1 MIGRTGDIRVV
12 TGRIV
17 DEENRR
23 SRASGELTYS
33 LSLGT
38 LIGDDGKPDT
48 VGSQGVGAISALG
61 MGYVRQD
68 DNFHV
73 PAQTLQRESGSGNH
87 RYGSGVLDEKRAQ
100 KFTHDVVFNSF
111 VGILI
116 NNITV
121 QPERGP
127 VEIGAVGVE
136 IPFEFLKESKQHLIG
151 IRDEK
156 GPVLRDDNARKLGIE
171 VIRVVFFVH
180 VCRHEPTFE
189 FCDYE

>member
-1 MIGRTGDIRVV
+1 MTGPFEMGFDERTDLIPVKGTVMAVFCRTKQVRQARVSDKVNAHDMIGRTGDIRVV

-87 RYGSGVLDEKRAQ
+87 R
-100 KFTHDVVFNSF
+100 
-111 VGILI
+111 
-116 NNITV
+116 
-121 QPERGP
+121 
-127 VEIGAVGVE
+127 
-136 IPFEFLKESKQHLIG
+136 
-151 IRDEK
+151 
-156 GPVLRDDNARKLGIE
+156 
-171 VIRVVFFVH
+171 
-180 VCRHEPTFE
+180 
-189 FCDYE
+189 